1 MPVREFVRSDIPEV
15 ANLYWNH
22 LGTRSG
28 TPPSELHAAFAD
40 LYFSNPLSNG
50 DSPSYVYRN
59 SGGDLVG
66 FIGMTTRKMWIFE
79 EEIRVGVG
87 GNFVVHPTA
96 RSGLAAPRLLSAV
109 LNGSQD
115 ILLTDSANDL
125 SRPVLER
132 VGFTILPGLNIHW
145 SRPLRPCQYATY
157 LLSRRMKPAFGALLR
172 AFAKPFCFAL
182 DSIPSP
188 WKTIPKATDPLSSSE
203 LTSEALHQCLVEFGN
218 GQVLRPDYDAASLRW
233 LMDFME
239 RNQKRGALQALLLRD
254 ETGKIAGWYIYYAK
268 RGAVGEVVQ
277 VGGTREAF
285 QNILAHLFLHARENG
300 VVGLHGQVE
309 FERIA
314 DYSDAGCI
322 FSCRGGW
329 VLAYS
334 RRPELIKVLQSGH
347 VSLTRLDGEWC
358 LNPGE

>member
-1 MPVREFVRSDIPEV
+1 MPVREFVKSDIPEV
-15 ANLYWNH
+15 VDLYWNH
-22 LGTRSG
+22 LGIRSG
-28 TPPSELHAAFAD
+28 TPPPELEAAFSD

-50 DSPSYVYRN
+50 DSPSFVYRN
-59 SGGDLVG
+59 SGGELVG
-66 FIGMTTRKMWIFE
+66 FVGMTTRKMRLFG

-115 ILLTDSANDL
+115 ILLTDSANDI

-145 SRPLRPCQYATY
+145 SRPLRACHYATY
-157 LLSRRMKPAFGALLR
+157 LLSRRMKPVSAALLW
-172 AFAKPFCFAL
+172 ALAKPFCFVL

-188 WKTIPKATDPLSSSE
+188 WKSVPEPTQPLQSSE
-203 LTSEALHQCLVEFGN
+203 LTSETLYQCLVEFRN
-218 GQVLRPDYDAASLRW
+218 GQVLRPEYDAASLQW

-239 RNQKRGALQALLLRD
+239 RNYKRGALRGLLLRD
-254 ETGKIAGWYIYYAK
+254 DAGKIAGWYIYYAK

-285 QNILAHLFLHARENG
+285 QNVLAHLFLHARANG
-300 VVGLHGQVE
+300 VVALHGQVD

-314 DYSDAGCI
+314 DYSDAGCF

-334 RRPELIKVLQSGH
+334 RRPELIKVLQSGR